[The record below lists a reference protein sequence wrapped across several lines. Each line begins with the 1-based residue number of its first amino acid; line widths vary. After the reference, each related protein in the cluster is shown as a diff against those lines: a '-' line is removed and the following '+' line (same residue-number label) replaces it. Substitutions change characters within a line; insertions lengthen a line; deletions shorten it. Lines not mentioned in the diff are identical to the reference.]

1 MHRSMPI
8 ATQKGENR
16 MELFNN
22 GHLDVDE
29 HDMKKFVE
37 VLRKNKLITENL
49 HDFSGHYYDG
59 KYQLIFD
66 EENCTGNIE
75 NVLRESVEELA
86 GMGIYPEGRIDY
98 FGDYEGGYEIG
109 AGKVTV
115 LSSEECVVR
124 DLDDDE
130 VIAEANRRNLY
141 VTGGRIYVLFDCDE
155 WKSRAGMTITA
166 TSTSPTSIIKLI
178 EEIIKDGSSMKYGGD
193 IPKEQQIAAL
203 WEDFKELGAPQIA
216 SLNQRLEYG
225 FIEVYDDYRKTE
237 VSAPCS
243 DCAKAKTF
251 SMFGKMVKGCDMSHC
266 DKADEE

>member
-1 MHRSMPI
+1 
-8 ATQKGENR
+8 

-22 GHLDVDE
+22 GCLDVDE
-29 HDMKKFVE
+29 QDMKKFVE
-37 VLRKNKLITENL
+37 VLKKHGLITENL

-59 KYQLIFD
+59 KYQIIFD

-75 NVLRESVEELA
+75 NALKESVEELA
-86 GMGIYPEGRIDY
+86 SMRIYPKGRIDY

-109 AGKVTV
+109 DGKVTA
-115 LSSEECVVR
+115 LSHEECIMR
-124 DLDDDE
+124 DLDDEDI
-130 VIAEANRRNLY
+130 VAEARRRNLH
-141 VTGGRIYVLFDCDE
+141 VTDGRIYVLFDCDE

-166 TSTSPTSIIKLI
+166 TSTSPAAIVKLI
-178 EEIIKDGSSMKYGGD
+178 EEIIKDGGYMKYGGD

-216 SLNQRLEYG
+216 ALNQRLEYG
-225 FIEVYDDYRKTE
+225 YIEVYDDYRKTE

-266 DKADEE
+266 DKADEG